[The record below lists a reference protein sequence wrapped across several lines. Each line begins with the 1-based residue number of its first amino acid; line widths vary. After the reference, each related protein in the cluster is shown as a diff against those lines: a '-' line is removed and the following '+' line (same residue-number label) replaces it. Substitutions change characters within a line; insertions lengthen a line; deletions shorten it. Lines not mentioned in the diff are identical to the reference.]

1 MNPVIGIIGGMGPL
15 ATCDLMQKIIEY
27 TDADTDQEHVRICV
41 DCNTNI
47 PDRTAA
53 ILQGGKNPV
62 PELVKSAKRLE
73 AMGVISL
80 RNDLP
85 ICAIPKGSFF
95 LVVR

>member
-47 PDRTAA
+47 PDRTTA
-53 ILQGGKNPV
+53 ILHG
-62 PELVKSAKRLE
+62 
-73 AMGVISL
+73 
-80 RNDLP
+80 
-85 ICAIPKGSFF
+85 
-95 LVVR
+95 

>member
-47 PDRTAA
+47 PDRTTA
-53 ILQGGKNPV
+53 ILHGGQSPV
-62 PELVKSAKRLE
+62 PELV
-73 AMGVISL
+73 
-80 RNDLP
+80 
-85 ICAIPKGSFF
+85 
-95 LVVR
+95 